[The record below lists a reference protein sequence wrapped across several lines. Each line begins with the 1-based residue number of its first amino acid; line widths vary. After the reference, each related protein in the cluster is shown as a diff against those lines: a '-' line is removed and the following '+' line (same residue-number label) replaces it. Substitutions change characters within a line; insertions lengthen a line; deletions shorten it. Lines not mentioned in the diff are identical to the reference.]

1 MTQPSQAVE
10 AALRALRARDRSVAE
25 LDERLSARGA
35 GPAERRDVLE
45 LLERVGYVDDRRFAD
60 TRAAALAARGSGDAL
75 IRDDLERRGVA
86 AETIDAALVG
96 LEPELVRAERVVA
109 RRGHSVKTARHL
121 AARGFDED
129 AIASAVALD
138 GPGEVE

>member
-1 MTQPSQAVE
+1 M
-10 AALRALRARDRSVAE
+10 
-25 LDERLSARGA
+25 
-35 GPAERRDVLE
+35 
-45 LLERVGYVDDRRFAD
+45 
-60 TRAAALAARGSGDAL
+60 
-75 IRDDLERRGVA
+75 A
-86 AETIDAALVG
+86 AETIDAALAG
-96 LEPELVRAERVVA
+96 LEPELVRAERIVA